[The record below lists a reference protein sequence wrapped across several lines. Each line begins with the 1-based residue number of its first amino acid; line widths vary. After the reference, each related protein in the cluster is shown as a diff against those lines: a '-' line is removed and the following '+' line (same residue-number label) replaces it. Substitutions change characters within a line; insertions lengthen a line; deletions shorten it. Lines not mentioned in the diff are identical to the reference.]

1 MLYTP
6 VKLSVAA
13 DQLEKLKRD
22 IGSMKKKN
30 LSIKIQLKNKHGQP
44 IPEQHKLLLKQGQLA
59 SINKVHAYGHRRFK
73 VIRMSRQQVEKNMS
87 HSDEIL
93 GFLGNLA
100 SRALPASG
108 CHRSL

>member
-44 IPEQHKLLLKQGQLA
+44 MPEQHTLLLTRGQLA
-59 SINKVHAYGHRRFK
+59 SINKVRANGHRRFK
-73 VIRMSRQQVEKNMS
+73 VIRMSRQQVEKIS
-87 HSDEIL
+87 LIQVEY
-93 GFLGNLA
+93 LA
-100 SRALPASG
+100 SLLV
-108 CHRSL
+108 SLHVHYLL

>member
-22 IGSMKKKN
+22 IGSTKKKN

-44 IPEQHKLLLKQGQLA
+44 MPEQHTLLHTRGQLT
-59 SINKVHAYGHRRFK
+59 SKVRAND
-73 VIRMSRQQVEKNMS
+73 IEDSR
-87 HSDEIL
+87 
-93 GFLGNLA
+93 
-100 SRALPASG
+100 
-108 CHRSL
+108 

>member
-30 LSIKIQLKNKHGQP
+30 LSIKIQLKNNHGQP
-44 IPEQHKLLLKQGQLA
+44 MPEQNAL
-59 SINKVHAYGHRRFK
+59 
-73 VIRMSRQQVEKNMS
+73 
-87 HSDEIL
+87 
-93 GFLGNLA
+93 FLHVV
-100 SRALPASG
+100 S
-108 CHRSL
+108 